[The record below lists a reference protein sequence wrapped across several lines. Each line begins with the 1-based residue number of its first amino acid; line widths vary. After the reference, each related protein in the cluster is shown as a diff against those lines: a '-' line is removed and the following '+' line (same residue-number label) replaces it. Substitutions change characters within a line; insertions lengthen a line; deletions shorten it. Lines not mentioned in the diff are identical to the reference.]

1 MSHKAAVVPE
11 GKARISIV
19 ELETPKPQAN
29 QILIKNRAIATNPVD
44 WKIQEHDFFVKS
56 YPVVLGSDISGT
68 VEAVGEGVTHFQKGD
83 RVTAFASTLL
93 SGDNRQ
99 GAFQEYSI
107 AAAGNAAKIPEDI
120 SFEEGSILPMA
131 IATAGAGIF
140 FDLGIPKP
148 SAQKEKGGFLV
159 WGAASSVGTGAVQI
173 AASLGYTIYAT
184 ASPQHHDYLKSLG
197 AKASFNYKDSKVVEN
212 IISAA
217 KSDGNEIKLVYDA
230 ISESGSVEQSIKVL
244 QGFGGGKLALTLAAK
259 DDVAKPDGIAIS
271 QTLAFKIVNDPEGF
285 GKWQFNEWLEDAL
298 IKKTYVP
305 SPAIEKV
312 DGGLEGVQKAL
323 DLHKAGLSGKKL
335 VLSL

>member
-11 GKARISIV
+11 AKARITVI
-19 ELETPKPQAN
+19 ELETPKPKAN

-44 WKIQEHDFFVKS
+44 WKVQEHDFFVKS
-56 YPVVLGSDISGT
+56 YPVVLGSDIGGT

-83 RVTAFASTLL
+83 RVTAFASSL
-93 SGDNRQ
+93 SSGENSE

-107 AAAGNAAKIPEDI
+107 AFAGNAAKIPDEI
-120 SFEEGSILPMA
+120 SFEEGALLPMA
-131 IATAGAGIF
+131 VATAGAGIF
-140 FDLGIPKP
+140 FDLGIAKAG
-148 SAQKEKGGFLV
+148 AQKEKGGFLV

-173 AASLGYTIYAT
+173 AASLGFTVYAT
-184 ASPQHHDYLKSLG
+184 SSPHHNSYLKSLG
-197 AKASFNYKDSKVVEN
+197 AKASFNYKDSEVVEN

-217 KSDGNEIKLVYDA
+217 KTDGNEIQYVYDA
-230 ISESGSVEQSIKVL
+230 ISENGSIEQSIKVL
-244 QGFGGGKLALTLAAK
+244 EGFGGGKLALTLPAA
-259 DDVAKPDGIAIS
+259 DNVAIPDNITAS

-285 GKWQFNEWLEDAL
+285 GKWQFNEWLENAL
-298 IKKTYVP
+298 INKTYVP

-323 DLHKAGLSGKKL
+323 DLHRAGLSGKKL